1 MKALGKKK
9 TAQNGTLVAF
19 ACDCISVCKSLAS
32 CNCATD
38 ITLALVRLFQ
48 KQCLAKIG
56 VICNTLNGT

>member
-38 ITLALVRLFQ
+38 ITMRDTNRAFVDSGINQ
-48 KQCLAKIG
+48 
-56 VICNTLNGT
+56 